1 MKLSLTH
8 LLIII
13 SVGMSCGFASAEEGL
28 IGHYFPGT
36 TSTFIDMLPDGGT
49 STFAYVDL
57 CVANH

>member
-36 TSTFIDMLPDGGT
+36 TSTFIDMLPDGGHRHLHT
-49 STFAYVDL
+49 
-57 CVANH
+57 